1 MNKKTNITVIGAG
14 SWGTTFSAM
23 LAIRGYNVNLWVRS
37 RVTYDEIKN
46 YRKNTKYTGDLYIT
60 DNVVPLTGK
69 NSISSMSEII
79 IFAVPSHVLREII
92 IGFRESLEE
101 NQDKIKCVLNL
112 AKGLETGTN
121 LRLSQVME
129 ETLPE
134 KLISK
139 ICVLSGPN
147 IAPEI
152 ASGLPSVSVVA
163 SSNRELLKYIQKI
176 ISNDRFRIY
185 TNTDVVGVEIAGSV
199 KNIIAIAAGISDGLG
214 YKANTKASII
224 TRGLYELTKLGVRL
238 GANRTTFSGVAG
250 MGDLI
255 ATCISEK
262 SRNRS
267 IGERIAK
274 GEKIN
279 DILESMYMVAE
290 GVNTT
295 KAVYNLSRKIGIEVP
310 ITECIYKIIYKGLN
324 PIESV
329 KKLMTRKFK
338 SEIEEID

>member
-1 MNKKTNITVIGAG
+1 MNRKTNITVIGAG
-14 SWGTTFSAM
+14 SWGTTFSVM
-23 LAIRGYNVNLWVRS
+23 LAMRGYNVNLWVRS

-60 DNVVPLTGK
+60 DNVAPLTGK
-69 NSISSMSEII
+69 NSVSSMSEII

-92 IGFRESLEE
+92 SGFRESLEK
-101 NQDKIKCVLNL
+101 NQGKIKCVLNL

-134 KLISK
+134 KLRSK

-163 SSNRELLKYIQKI
+163 SSNKELLKYIQKI

-185 TNTDVVGVEIAGSV
+185 TNTDVVGVEIGGSV